1 MFLVAGLGNPGPE
14 YAGHRHNVG
23 FRVLD
28 VLARRLG
35 VGFRS
40 KFHGELAQAEA
51 RGQKVALLKPMQFM
65 NLSGH
70 AVSAAAK
77 FFQIAPADVLVVH
90 DELDL
95 DFGVIRFKVG
105 GGAAGHNGLR
115 SVTDSLGTPDF
126 ARVRFGIGRPR
137 GKGADYVLSDFAKPE
152 REELPALLDRA
163 ADAIELALEKGI
175 RMAMNE
181 VNRARTGDVN
191 KE

>member
-1 MFLVAGLGNPGPE
+1 MFLIAGLGNPGPE

-23 FRVLD
+23 FRVVD

-40 KFHGELAQAEA
+40 KFHGELGQGELA
-51 RGQKVALLKPMQFM
+51 GQKVALLKPQQYM

-70 AVSAAAK
+70 AVRDAAK
-77 FFQIAPADVLVVH
+77 FFQIAPAEVIVVH

-95 DFGVIRFKVG
+95 DFGVLRLKLG

-115 SVTDSLGTPDF
+115 SITDCLATPDF
-126 ARVRFGIGRPR
+126 ARLRFGIGRPR

-152 REELPALLDRA
+152 REELAALLDAA
-163 ADAIELALEKGI
+163 ADALGLACEKGVQ
-175 RMAMNE
+175 RAMNE
-181 VNRARTGDVN
+181 VNRATT
-191 KE
+191 KPA

>member
-35 VGFRS
+35 AGFRS
-40 KFHGELAQAEA
+40 KFHGEFAQVEA
-51 RGQKVALLKPMQFM
+51 RGQKIALLKPMQFM

-70 AVSAAAK
+70 AVRDAAR
-77 FFQIAPADVLVVH
+77 FFQIGPADVLVVH

-95 DFGVIRFKVG
+95 DFGVVRLKLG

-115 SVTDSLGTPDF
+115 SVTESLATPDF

-137 GKGADYVLSDFAKPE
+137 GKGADYVLSDFARPE
-152 REELPALLDRA
+152 REALPDLLDSA
-163 ADAIELALEKGI
+163 ADAIELALEKGV
-175 RMAMNE
+175 RLAMNQ
-181 VNRARTGDVN
+181 VNRARPA
-191 KE
+191 ESP